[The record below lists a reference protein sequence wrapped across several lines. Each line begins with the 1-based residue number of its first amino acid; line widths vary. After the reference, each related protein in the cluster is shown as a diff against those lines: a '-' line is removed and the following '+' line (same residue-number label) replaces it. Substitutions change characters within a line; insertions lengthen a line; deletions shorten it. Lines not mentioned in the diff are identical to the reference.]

1 MAGLV
6 EIAQWEDEIYQLE
19 TTDPVEGG
27 ADGIDNK
34 QAKQLANRTQ
44 FLKSKFDSGE
54 TPDPLPQYLTRADF
68 LKHMLFKGMPMS
80 AVGPTPDPDIFL
92 PPGRVE
98 LNRAEY
104 QTVFEIVSAS
114 DFFTDQA
121 IIDANPRAYAG
132 HWGAGDGATTFTTDD
147 WALMMNIKVAGG
159 YGAAGS
165 TKEDHIQNIIATF
178 SRLVAIQSD
187 GNGNGVYTAT
197 GAFGVIDPQEGG
209 IRATAGG
216 LLGDIAQIDGGFDRV
231 FDLSFDASKVAR
243 SDTYTDTMGLFLDHY
258 RVIPK
263 GVFSYA

>member
-44 FLKSKFDSGE
+44 FLKNKFDSGE

-68 LKHMLFKGMPMS
+68 LKHMIFKGMPIS
-80 AVGPTPDPDIFL
+80 AVGPDPDPDIWL
-92 PPGRVE
+92 PAGRVE
-98 LNRAEY
+98 LLRADY
-104 QTVFEIVSAS
+104 PTVFEIVSAS
-114 DFFTDQA
+114 AYFTDQA
-121 IIDANPRAYAG
+121 IIDADPRGYAG
-132 HWGAGDGATTFTTDD
+132 HWGTGDGATTFTTDD

-165 TKEDHIQNIIATF
+165 TKEDHIQNITGSITAQNSTN
-178 SRLVAIQSD
+178 IGQ
-187 GNGNGVYTAT
+187 NAT
-197 GAFGVIDPQEGG
+197 GAFKLSGLVDTNNFIAGNLS
-209 IRATAGG
+209 ATAS
-216 LLGDIAQIDGGFDRV
+216 LLT
-231 FDLSFDASKVAR
+231 FDASLAIR
-243 SDTYTDTMGLFLDHY
+243 TSSYTDTMGLFLDHY